1 MLSAYALLVE
11 GLLVATTLQIR
22 MSATILD
29 GLNVQSLAQSYALV
43 DPTASF
49 TAIIT
54 TFNTWL
60 ADLDACTDGQI
71 IAAAIHVYP
80 ALPGGLK
87 SSPVSGSRVEQTGV
101 LDFSATG
108 TTHRWGMAIPA
119 LSNGPTVT
127 SGGKIVL
134 TGGDP
139 PNVLIDLLA
148 EGSTA
153 DLQWTND
160 NGQALVALLDT
171 LISFRQRRNQLALE
185 TYER

>member
-1 MLSAYALLVE
+1 MAYS
-11 GLLVATTLQIR
+11 LVAR
-22 MSATILD
+22 FSATIID
-29 GLNVQSLAQSYALV
+29 GLNVEALAQAYALV
-43 DPTASF
+43 DPTQSF
-49 TAIIT
+49 SSVIT
-54 TFNTWL
+54 TFDTWL

-71 IAAAIHVYP
+71 IASGIHVYP

-87 SSPVSGSRVEQTGV
+87 SSPTSASRVEQTGI
-101 LDFSATG
+101 LDFSASG

-139 PNVLIDLLA
+139 VPVLVALLT
-148 EGSTA
+148 GGGTA
-153 DLQWTND
+153 SLQWTND
-160 NGQALVALLDT
+160 NSQAIVSLLDT
-171 LISFRQRRNQLALE
+171 LISFRKRRQQLAME